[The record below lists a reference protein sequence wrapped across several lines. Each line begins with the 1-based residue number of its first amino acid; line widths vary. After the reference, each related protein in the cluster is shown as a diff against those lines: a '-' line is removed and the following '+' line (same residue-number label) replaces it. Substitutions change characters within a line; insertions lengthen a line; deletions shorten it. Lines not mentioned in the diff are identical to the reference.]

1 MSPKDKNKTKKN
13 TKIQKWW
20 GKHVLGFLK
29 ICYIVR
35 FSNVLSLSV
44 IKRFDKKMS
53 YSSNC
58 MVIEMNRVNKRY
70 QWTEKLINKWLKITY
85 ILFKHNWWKK
95 KFEFFSY
102 HNTTVSSYYIV
113 TVFNNFIQCL
123 SNGINM
129 SLPFYLHV
137 HVYNF
142 HLFVF

>member
-1 MSPKDKNKTKKN
+1 MCHQKTKTKQKN

-44 IKRFDKKMS
+44 IKRLDKKMS

-58 MVIEMNRVNKRY
+58 MVIERNRVNKRY
-70 QWTEKLINKWLKITY
+70 QWTEKLIDKWLKITF
-85 ILFKHNWWKK
+85 ILFKDNWWKK
-95 KFEFFSY
+95 SLIFFSY

-113 TVFNNFIQCL
+113 TVLNIFIQCL
-123 SNGINM
+123 S
-129 SLPFYLHV
+129 V
-137 HVYNF
+137 HKHEPSV
-142 HLFVF
+142 LFTCTCI